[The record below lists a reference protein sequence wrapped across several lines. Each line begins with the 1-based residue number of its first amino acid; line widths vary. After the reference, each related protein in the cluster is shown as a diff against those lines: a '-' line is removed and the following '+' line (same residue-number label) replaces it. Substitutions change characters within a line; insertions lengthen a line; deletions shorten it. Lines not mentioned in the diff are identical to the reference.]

1 MAKEVGPSQFYRTAD
16 MTTKSCLLQRLDYLV
31 DDMEE
36 FHLNFAEGLFDNS
49 MRLREIT
56 AEYRKQV
63 YELRNLVQRSTLTEE
78 KSTLTARM
86 QRAEFL
92 IKTFP

>member
-1 MAKEVGPSQFYRTAD
+1 MTLKESLSQFYRTAD
-16 MTTKSCLLQRLDYLV
+16 MTTKNCLLQRLDYLI

-56 AEYRKQV
+56 AEYRQQV

-78 KSTLTARM
+78 KSTLMARM

-92 IKTFP
+92 IKTFQ